1 MRDRNVQILNGVA
14 SVVRCVV
21 LLTATIMTRVQAY
34 PVEPNLGLDLFLAF
48 GCVYVLVTA
57 LIDRY
62 LPRYRPETMAL
73 VSLDVFYVTGLVWQT
88 GGMHSEY
95 YLLYYLPILNAS
107 MRLDFRQAIMS
118 SALAALCYTLV
129 MVAGGLE
136 STVVNS
142 AALQLATFGGSA
154 LVLALFFG
162 TMSALSGS
170 QRELTE
176 KLQRAVERLSALYR
190 VARAVHAGD
199 SLQSVVD
206 TTLELALELSG
217 GRAGYLALQND
228 GGELVVKASRAA
240 AGARKGLEETDFDR
254 HLAEHCLVQRAA
266 QVSSLRIP
274 DVRSSHPQVP
284 GGTGFKPVHADCCV
298 VSAPLIYGDHAY
310 GALQLFARPGDTYG
324 EQEVE
329 LLTALAQEA
338 SVAIENARLLTQLH
352 RLSVTDELTGLYHR
366 AEFRR
371 LLISEVE
378 TARVNGDAIAVLLLD
393 IDGMRSINS
402 EHGHEAGDAVL
413 LAFADLLRRHVR
425 SQDMAA
431 RYGGDEFAVL
441 LPRGGID
448 AARKVSARLCHAM
461 ARHAFQF
468 EGSENEA
475 HRFTLCA
482 GAVVA
487 SEMPNHADQL
497 IGRADEALFEAKQAG
512 PGQIR
517 FWEATVQRGIVTAV
531 RKIVEEVQHSTDE
544 QWR

>member
-1 MRDRNVQILNGVA
+1 MRDRNVQILNGVT

-21 LLTATIMTRVQAY
+21 LLTATVMTRVQAY
-34 PVEPNLGLDLFLAF
+34 PAEPNLGLDLFLAF
-48 GCVYVLVTA
+48 GCVYVLATA

-107 MRLDFRQAIMS
+107 LRLDFRQAIMS

-217 GRAGYLALQND
+217 GRVGYLALQNG
-228 GGELVVKASRAA
+228 GGELLVKASRAA
-240 AGARKGLEETDFDR
+240 AGAHKGLQETNFDR
-254 HLAEHCLVQRAA
+254 HLAHHCLVQRAL
-266 QVSSLRIP
+266 VVT
-274 DVRSSHPQVP
+274 DVRGRYADCGSHPDLP
-284 GGTGFKPVHADCCV
+284 CGSTDCCV

-324 EQEVE
+324 EQELEVV
-329 LLTALAQEA
+329 TALAQEA
-338 SVAIENARLLTQLH
+338 SVAIENARLLTEVH

-378 TARVNGDAIAVLLLD
+378 TARVNGDAIGVLLFD

-413 LAFADLLRRHVR
+413 LAFADLLRRYVR

-448 AARKVSARLCHAM
+448 AARKVSVRLCHAM
-461 ARHAFQF
+461 GQRAFQF
-468 EGSENEA
+468 EGLLKDEA

-517 FWEATVQRGIVTAV
+517 FWEATVQRGIVTQV
-531 RKIVEEVQHSTDE
+531 RKIVEQVQHSNGE